1 MAVGTGEAVPMEGMG
16 LVGDSTLV
24 DNSIA
29 LETTLSKC
37 VFITRHAHILILPR
51 DKALVSDRLFA
62 HGTTETFFMPLLSA
76 EFKLLHSSSKD
87 VSTSIASRSKV
98 VIMTICAV
106 QTFLLAGEGLIHQG
120 VLTVTALEAHLMPM
134 LLFVGQVLGI
144 SSNGFLAFLASIGK
158 EVFIT
163 LDAERVLL
171 AQDVAVPGQRQVA
184 VPAGEVGGVEVLL
197 HCLAVFTGKY

>member
-1 MAVGTGEAVPMEGMG
+1 MEGMG

-24 DNSIA
+24 DNTIA

-37 VFITRHAHILILPR
+37 VFITRNAHILVLPR
-51 DKALVSDRLFA
+51 DKALVSNRLFA
-62 HGTTETFFMPLLSA
+62 HGTAETFFMPLLSA

-98 VIMTICAV
+98 VIMTIRAV

-144 SSNGFLAFLASIGK
+144 SSNGFLALLAGVGK
-158 EVFIT
+158 QVLIA
-163 LDAERVLL
+163 LDAEGVFL
-171 AQDVAVPGQRQVA
+171 AQDVSVPGQTQVA
-184 VPAGEVGGVEVLL
+184 VPAGEVRGVKVLL
-197 HCLAVFTGKY
+197 HGAVFTGKY